1 MTGFSIS
8 ILSFNKSV
16 IILPSIEETFQF
28 KFITESFIVYV
39 SFFDELKKNSLNDYG
54 RETGAKPDTGQ
65 SGQT

>member
-1 MTGFSIS
+1 MTGFSIF

-39 SFFDELKKNSLNDYG
+39 SFFDELKKIIILMI
-54 RETGAKPDTGQ
+54 TVLI
-65 SGQT
+65 